1 VRLAIVAQRLAGLP
15 FEGVTQIRKAK
26 IFMQKEQHST
36 YFAIDNTDVAD
47 LHALCARTTR
57 LEAYP
62 LAVDVVENITIYD
75 GKQIQGIIGDE
86 GQEATLKAEWAY
98 CLKEG
103 PGVFI
108 VKGAYP
114 DLSVIERCSA
124 AFQEIVAEER
134 ASSQGKGD
142 HFGQN
147 ERIWNSLQKVC
158 LHDPELFIA
167 YYGNPILGLASEAW
181 LGPYYRITAQMN
193 NVKPGNA
200 AQSAHRDYHLG
211 FQSPETISQYPAHA
225 QVMSQYLT
233 LQGAIAHCDMPVEKG
248 PTMLLPYSQHYA
260 PGYLAFR
267 QAEFTAYFVEH
278 KVQIPFAKGDM
289 VFFNPALFH
298 AGGSNSTATDRVANL
313 VQISSAFGRTMET
326 ISNLMMIKAVYPILQ
341 RRKAENTASV
351 RLIRDTIAA
360 VADGYSFP
368 TNLDSDPP
376 IGGNAPETEQQMM
389 WRALQEDWPLAALL
403 ESLNTYETRRQA

>member
-1 VRLAIVAQRLAGLP
+1 
-15 FEGVTQIRKAK
+15 
-26 IFMQKEQHST
+26 
-36 YFAIDNTDVAD
+36 
-47 LHALCARTTR
+47 
-57 LEAYP
+57 
-62 LAVDVVENITIYD
+62 
-75 GKQIQGIIGDE
+75 
-86 GQEATLKAEWAY
+86 
-98 CLKEG
+98 
-103 PGVFI
+103 
-108 VKGAYP
+108 
-114 DLSVIERCSA
+114 
-124 AFQEIVAEER
+124 
-134 ASSQGKGD
+134 
-142 HFGQN
+142 
-147 ERIWNSLQKVC
+147 
-158 LHDPELFIA
+158 
-167 YYGNPILGLASEAW
+167 
-181 LGPYYRITAQMN
+181 
-193 NVKPGNA
+193 
-200 AQSAHRDYHLG
+200 
-211 FQSPETISQYPAHA
+211 
-225 QVMSQYLT
+225 MSQYLT